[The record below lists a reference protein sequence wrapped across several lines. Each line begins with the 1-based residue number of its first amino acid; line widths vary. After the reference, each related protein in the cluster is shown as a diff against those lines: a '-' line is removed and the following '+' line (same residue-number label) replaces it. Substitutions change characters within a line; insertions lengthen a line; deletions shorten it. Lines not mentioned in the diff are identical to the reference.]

1 MYVRFFCLFTTY
13 MFNYLKK
20 NRTTLD
26 IKKRLEHYA
35 MKGYL
40 RKIKLHRRHLNPWNL
55 TFTYI
60 SQYLKSVMCL
70 GPFLTLFFL
79 LYVTE

>member
-1 MYVRFFCLFTTY
+1 

-40 RKIKLHRRHLNPWNL
+40 RKIKLHRRHLNPWNV
-55 TFTYI
+55 TFTFI

-70 GPFLTLFFL
+70 GPFLTLLFL
-79 LYVTE
+79 LYVKE